1 MRLILATLTF
11 VVIALLSSGC
21 DKAGVSEAKTISEKD
36 MKACDTAISNQEKS
50 TKRVKSFADGALA
63 GDVQQAAWW
72 FGGAYVEPRQSDS
85 NNQMTM
91 GEVVK
96 ILRKPVEG
104 DTEDYRALYKRY
116 QGCIERMHEAG
127 YGSGLPLVRAAR
139 LGVPVAQ
146 YNLYEL
152 LSGVVER
159 NGGVKAG
166 FVFNEQ
172 AGNHPYAYRHY
183 SDYGPLSPLS
193 VATDKLPVV
202 EVLEPAMASP
212 SHSYM
217 LDLEWKAPTGPWDPM
232 YKVGKFKYE
241 DTVFSPH
248 ELLIKAA
255 AEREEYRAR
264 LAAVNFISSN
274 SAGGREAAAKV
285 LLGLVDSRDW
295 PLYDVLV
302 NTCIATIHLRG
313 IGSPVDFSK
322 AAEVMLSSR
331 EGGLVARGIMLACRD
346 SIPLNSD
353 ASLEW
358 LPYVN
363 DRIGKDLVDAASHQ
377 FGWGG
382 RGRDLE
388 KAYFHYFRFIL
399 KQRRGDSSDMRFAR
413 MRMSEIEKILS
424 PDALL
429 ALQKNCYFWSSRWH
443 DGDGPSYADWRDRY
457 LTDQQKPR

>member
-1 MRLILATLTF
+1 MRLVHVSLLF
-11 VVIALLSSGC
+11 VFISLLFSGC
-21 DKAGVSEAKTISEKD
+21 DGEERVEKIISEKD
-36 MKACDTAISNQEKS
+36 IKACEAAITRQEKL
-50 TKRVKSFADGALA
+50 TKNVKYFADGALA
-63 GDVQQAAWW
+63 GNVQSAGYWANY
-72 FGGAYVEPRQSDS
+72 AYVEPRKLDS
-85 NNQMTM
+85 NKEM
-91 GEVVK
+91 GMEDVAK
-96 ILRKPVEG
+96 IMRKPVKG
-104 DTEDYRALYKRY
+104 DPAEYHALYKRY

-146 YNLYEL
+146 YKLYEL

-172 AGNHPYAYRHY
+172 AGNHPYANRHY

-217 LDLEWKAPTGPWDPM
+217 LDLEWRAPTGPWDPM

-274 SAGGREAAAKV
+274 SAGGREVAAKV
-285 LLGLVDSRDW
+285 LLGLAESSDL

-322 AAEVMLSSR
+322 AADVMLSSR
-331 EGGLVARGIMLACRD
+331 EGGLVARGVMLACRD

-353 ASLEW
+353 ASRQW

-363 DRIGKDLVDAASHQ
+363 DRIGRDLVDAASHQ

-388 KAYFHYFRFIL
+388 KAYFHYFHFIL

-429 ALQKNCYFWSSRWH
+429 ALQKNCHLWSSRWH